1 MTSLFDFDDLSRRYS
16 RLVAMSDTL
25 KPQAE
30 ALLQEALSRGEF
42 DRGEASRI
50 TGLPE
55 RNRKTRT
62 QRSDPRRSTGIT
74 NSKRLSLF
82 ALSHP
87 HLRRI
92 VSAVVPGGLVCRRR
106 S

>member
-16 RLVAMSDTL
+16 RLVAMSNTL

-55 RNRKTRT
+55 RTARRVLNEVTREGLLA
-62 QRSDPRRSTGIT
+62 SSTPKGSVSLRFPT
-74 NSKRLSLF
+74 HTLDVLFSRLY
-82 ALSHP
+82 P
-87 HLRRI
+87 E
-92 VSAVVPGGLVCRRR
+92 V
-106 S
+106 